1 MKEYKLKINGNE
13 YVVNVASV
21 EDTIAEVEVNG
32 IPFTVEIESP
42 VKKQSAPK
50 INRSTA
56 SPNIQSTVSK
66 PTASVSPA
74 AAQAAASSGSET
86 AVSSPL
92 PGVILEV
99 VVKEGDQVK
108 RGQKL
113 MVLEAMKMENVIEA
127 SADGVVKSIKV
138 NKGDSVLEGAPLII
152 IG

>member
-13 YVVNVASV
+13 YAVTVNDID
-21 EDTIAEVEVNG
+21 DTIADVEVNG
-32 IPFTVEIESP
+32 IPFKVEIERP
-42 VKKQSAPK
+42 AKKQVAPK
-50 INRSTA
+50 
-56 SPNIQSTVSK
+56 PNK
-66 PTASVSPA
+66 PAQVTASVAKPA
-74 AAQAAASSGSET
+74 ASGSET
-86 AVSSPL
+86 AATSPL

-99 VVKEGDQVK
+99 VVNEGDDVK

-127 SADGVVKSIKV
+127 NADGKVISIKA